1 MRLFPILAVLCGLS
15 VPSLA
20 QQSEIFIPGATPGAA
35 VAVPGSALA
44 ACLLNPSAVACAGAV
59 LDPTAPRTEST
70 LAAPEPAF
78 EVLKF
83 DPDANKVAVT
93 TEPPVAPPD
102 YSGTLSMQDIVA
114 LPSVAV
120 TIEFD
125 FDSATIRGHQ
135 VGKIV
140 TLAGA
145 LRDPALQGA
154 SFAVIGHTDAAG
166 STAYN
171 CDLSNRRAIEVARAL
186 QLKLL
191 EERWDG
197 PYSAFLLLTYCVFP
211 AVSQT
216 IFQVF
221 SCDEPAWKPF
231 VDARRSLRFRRLG
244 L

>member
-93 TEPPVAPPD
+93 TEPP
-102 YSGTLSMQDIVA
+102 
-114 LPSVAV
+114 
-120 TIEFD
+120 
-125 FDSATIRGHQ
+125 
-135 VGKIV
+135 
-140 TLAGA
+140 
-145 LRDPALQGA
+145 
-154 SFAVIGHTDAAG
+154 
-166 STAYN
+166 
-171 CDLSNRRAIEVARAL
+171 
-186 QLKLL
+186 
-191 EERWDG
+191 
-197 PYSAFLLLTYCVFP
+197 
-211 AVSQT
+211 
-216 IFQVF
+216 
-221 SCDEPAWKPF
+221 
-231 VDARRSLRFRRLG
+231 
-244 L
+244 